1 MKKII
6 AILTLTLTLLIVLAG
21 SMPIFA
27 ATAMANLNSSSL
39 TVKPGETFTVVLS
52 VNCQEGINGV
62 IGLTYN
68 YDKDKLDLVSEKIGT
83 NYTNLGTGD
92 TIDLIT
98 NAKDKLTNEDIYIF
112 EFKAKETI
120 KSQTI
125 ANISTGDI
133 KIDSDEA
140 SNSEA
145 IVKGQKTSITIKPE
159 GNTDSEEPRKETENP
174 KEQEKEGGETEQ
186 ETKETEQEKKETEQE
201 KTETEQEKTET
212 EKETKENE
220 KNNDKK
226 NDLTSQNT
234 TRDKNNS
241 NKKTAEDT
249 TKSKSQLPKTGTQK
263 IIIGAIL
270 ILSIIAT
277 VAYVAYRKM
286 KF

>member
-21 SMPIFA
+21 SMPNFA
-27 ATAMANLNSSSL
+27 ATAIANLHSSSL

-98 NAKDKLTNEDIYIF
+98 NSKDKLTNEDIYIF

-125 ANISTGDI
+125 ANILTGDI
-133 KIDSDEA
+133 TIDSDEA
-140 SNSEA
+140 SSSET
-145 IVKGQKTSITIKPE
+145 IVKSQKISITIKPE
-159 GNTDSEEPRKETENP
+159 VDTDSEEPKKETENP
-174 KEQEKEGGETEQ
+174 KEQEKEGG
-186 ETKETEQEKKETEQE
+186 KTEQE

-263 IIIGAIL
+263 IIIGSIL

>member
-21 SMPIFA
+21 SMPNFA
-27 ATAMANLNSSSL
+27 ATAIANLHSSSL

-98 NAKDKLTNEDIYIF
+98 NSKDKLTNEDIYIF

-159 GNTDSEEPRKETENP
+159 GNTDSEEPRE
-174 KEQEKEGGETEQ
+174 
-186 ETKETEQEKKETEQE
+186 
-201 KTETEQEKTET
+201 ET
-212 EKETKENE
+212 EKFI
-220 KNNDKK
+220 
-226 NDLTSQNT
+226 
-234 TRDKNNS
+234 R
-241 NKKTAEDT
+241 NK
-249 TKSKSQLPKTGTQK
+249 
-263 IIIGAIL
+263 I
-270 ILSIIAT
+270 
-277 VAYVAYRKM
+277 
-286 KF
+286 

>member
-21 SMPIFA
+21 SMPNFA
-27 ATAMANLNSSSL
+27 ATAIANLHSSSL

-98 NAKDKLTNEDIYIF
+98 NSKNKLTNEDIYIF

-145 IVKGQKTSITIKPE
+145 IVKGQKISITIKPE
-159 GNTDSEEPRKETENP
+159 GNTDSEEPREETENP
-174 KEQEKEGGETEQ
+174 KEQEKEGGKTEQ
-186 ETKETEQEKKETEQE
+186 ETKETEQEKK
-201 KTETEQEKTET
+201 ETEQEKTET

>member
-21 SMPIFA
+21 SMPNFA
-27 ATAMANLNSSSL
+27 ATAIANLHSSSL

-83 NYTNLGTGD
+83 NYTNLGAGD

-174 KEQEKEGGETEQ
+174 KEQEKEGGKTEK
-186 ETKETEQEKKETEQE
+186 ETKKTEQEKKETEQE
-201 KTETEQEKTET
+201 KTEK

-234 TRDKNNS
+234 TKDKNNS

-270 ILSIIAT
+270 ILSMIAT

>member
-6 AILTLTLTLLIVLAG
+6 AILTLTLLIVLAG
-21 SMPIFA
+21 NMPIFA

-83 NYTNLGTGD
+83 NYTNIGTGD

-98 NAKDKLTNEDIYIF
+98 NSKDKLTNEDIYVF

-125 ANISTGDI
+125 ANISIGDI
-133 KIDSDEA
+133 TIDSDEV

-145 IVKGQKTSITIKPE
+145 IVKSQKILITIKPE
-159 GNTDSEEPRKETENP
+159 VDTDSEEPRKETDNS
-174 KEQEKEGGETEQ
+174 KEQEKEAKESEQ
-186 ETKETEQEKKETEQE
+186 ETKEDEKS
-201 KTETEQEKTET
+201 
-212 EKETKENE
+212 
-220 KNNDKK
+220 NDNK

-234 TRDKNNS
+234 TKDKNNS
-241 NKKTAEDT
+241 NKKTAEDS

-270 ILSIIAT
+270 ILSIIAIA
-277 VAYVAYRKM
+277 VYVAYRKI